1 MVQLT
6 KQVRVFDESLRNNGN
21 GLFEPQSG
29 ILFWDDISKQIYYDL
44 YKEMRGN
51 FWIPEEINMQ
61 GDYSHWHNPDV
72 MSESEQ
78 TLFGN
83 GIGTLASLDSIAT
96 QFDDLVARFI
106 KNSAVRAVM
115 ACTGFFESIHNESYT
130 YNMSSLVTKRETLE
144 VFEFA
149 KQNPFV
155 LKRNKFMMKIFD
167 EFLKEQTVENLLKGL
182 VAMSALEGVCFVNGF
197 TPFYHFM
204 RNNKMFGT
212 GRIIQYIQRDEV
224 QHSYFQTI
232 LVRDILTQYPEY
244 NTPEFS
250 QWIYDFFTELVELE
264 KEFCDDLYKD
274 IYDIDIY
281 EVKENVEFRANLV
294 LDNLGLDQ
302 IFYTK
307 KNPMPWILA
316 FDPENAN
323 NVKTDFFEDKET
335 NYVKPNETDNGWGE
349 L

>member
-1 MVQLT
+1 MELT
-6 KQVRVFDESLRNNGN
+6 KQIRVFDESLRNNGE

-29 ILFWDDISKQIYYDL
+29 ILFWDDISKQTYYDL
-44 YKEMRGN
+44 YKEMRNN

-61 GDYSHWHNPDV
+61 GDYNHWHNGV
-72 MSESEQ
+72 MDNNEKQ
-78 TLFGN
+78 LFKD

-115 ACTGFFESIHNESYT
+115 SCVAFFESLHNESYT
-130 YNMSSLVTKRETLE
+130 YNVSSLVPKHESIE

-149 KQNPFV
+149 KTNKFV
-155 LKRNKFMMKIFD
+155 LSRNKFMMNIFD
-167 EFLKEQTVENLLKGL
+167 RFINQPTIENLLMGL

-224 QHSYFQTI
+224 QHSYFQTV

-244 NTPEFS
+244 NTKAFA
-250 QWIYDFFTELVELE
+250 QFVYDFFTQLVELE

-281 EVKENVEFRANLV
+281 EVKENVEFRANLI
-294 LDNLGLDQ
+294 LDNLGLEQ

-307 KNPMPWILA
+307 KNPMPWVLA
-316 FDPENAN
+316 FDPDNAN

-335 NYVKPNETDNGWGE
+335 NYTKPTDNGWGE

>member
-1 MVQLT
+1 MQLT
-6 KQVRVFDESLRNNGN
+6 KQIRIFDESLRNNGS

-29 ILFWDDISKQIYYDL
+29 ILFWDDISKNIYYEL

-61 GDYSHWHNPDV
+61 GDYGHWHDEEI
-72 MSESEQ
+72 MGSTDQ
-78 TLFGN
+78 QLFKD

-96 QFDDLVARFI
+96 QFDDLLARFI

-115 ACTGFFESIHNESYT
+115 ACVGFFESVHNESYT
-130 YNMSSLVTKRETLE
+130 YNMSSLVPKHETLE

-149 KQNPFV
+149 KKNTFV
-155 LKRNKFMMKIFD
+155 LRRNKLMMNIFD
-167 EFLKEQTVENLLKGL
+167 KFLKEQTVENALEGL
-182 VAMSALEGVCFVNGF
+182 VAMSGLEGVCFVNGF

-204 RNNKMFGT
+204 RNGKMFGT

-224 QHSYFQTI
+224 QHSYFQTV
-232 LVRDILTQYPEY
+232 LVRDILTQYPKL
-244 NTPEFS
+244 NTSEFS

-264 KEFCDDLYKD
+264 KEYCEDLYKET
-274 IYDIDIY
+274 YDIDIF
-281 EVKENVEFRANLV
+281 EVKEYVEFRANLI
-294 LDNLGLDQ
+294 LDNLGLDK
-302 IFYTK
+302 IFATK
-307 KNPMPWILA
+307 ENPMPWITA
-316 FDPENAN
+316 FDPDNAN

-335 NYVKPNETDNGWGE
+335 NYVKPTETDNGWGD